1 VAFTFTKDVDGP
13 FYLYYE
19 MKNFFQNHR
28 RYYLSYDASQLQ
40 GQLLSEGDVSL
51 NCDPLY
57 KNGSLLLNP
66 CGLVAS
72 SFFNGKNDR
81 VPVRFSFRGARL
93 TLAPV
98 CLIVVVCRCLPGEH
112 GPDDRPQHQHR

>member
-1 VAFTFTKDVDGP
+1 
-13 FYLYYE
+13 

-66 CGLVAS
+66 CGLVAA
-72 SFFNGKNDR
+72 SFFNGKF
-81 VPVRFSFRGARL
+81 VLCPCVSLVGGAQSL
-93 TLAPV
+93 TVA
-98 CLIVVVCRCLPGEH
+98 VV
-112 GPDDRPQHQHR
+112 

>member
-1 VAFTFTKDVDGP
+1 MAFTFTKDVDGP

-72 SFFNGKNDR
+72 SFFNGKSDR
-81 VPVRFSFRGARL
+81 PRPCLVPWS
-93 TLAPV
+93 T
-98 CLIVVVCRCLPGEH
+98 
-112 GPDDRPQHQHR
+112 PDDSNPGRSRCGCL